1 MEEYDYV
8 IVGGG
13 TAGSVL
19 ANRLTEDP
27 DVRVLVLEAGANF
40 VPANVDVAPLWYTL
54 LGSEVDW
61 GYETVPQHG
70 LGNRRVYEPRG
81 KLPGGSSN
89 LYIMMH
95 IRGHPSDFDNWA
107 YQGAAG
113 WSYEDLA
120 PYFAKLEAQEDRTDP
135 RIGTAGPQTVT
146 FAGGPDAHPL
156 SQVFIDACK
165 ELDKHYIPTRYPNG
179 FERGAPVDFYTRG
192 DADRAIAAAQVVIG
206 FCRHQIDRRRQDP
219 GGR

>member
-1 MEEYDYV
+1 MSEYDYI
-8 IVGGG
+8 IVGSG

-19 ANRLTEDP
+19 ANRLSEDP
-27 DVRVLVLEAGANF
+27 GVRVLLLEAGHGRI
-40 VPANVDVAPLWYTL
+40 PAEVDDSRTWFQL
-54 LGSEVDW
+54 LGGQIDW
-61 GYETVPQHG
+61 GYQSVPQSG
-70 LGNRRVYEPRG
+70 LDGRKTYEPRG
-81 KLPGGSSN
+81 KAPGGSSN

-95 IRGHPSDFDNWA
+95 VRGHPSDFDNWA

-165 ELDKHYIPTRYPNG
+165 ELGYPHVPDFNG
-179 FERGAPVDFYTRG
+179 P
-192 DADRAIAAAQVVIG
+192 QM
-206 FCRHQIDRRRQDP
+206 
-219 GGR
+219 